1 MTNKGILAEL
11 KKSYEYLQDIREN
24 GCQDH
29 CNGQMGSNIDKLKVA
44 INNVIEIYEEFYN
57 TLDTEELRVKQ
68 LEKTEDERVYIPSDI
83 SYDYEYYNW
92 DTHEETIFTCL
103 DIDYYWYNDEEFLNN

>member
-1 MTNKGILAEL
+1 MTNKEILAEL

-29 CNGQMGSNIDKLKVA
+29 CNGQMGGNIDKLEVA
-44 INNVIEIYEEFYN
+44 INNVIEMYEEFYN

-83 SYDYEYYNW
+83 SCDYEYYDW
-92 DTHEETIFTCL
+92 DIHEDKNLTCKDL
-103 DIDYYWYNDEEFLNN
+103 NYYWYEDYDFINK